1 MTSRVTG
8 WPLAGNLRAIY
19 WMTLSG
25 NFFSLAQ
32 TWDPELGPG
41 LVVPGMSY
49 ISFQNRTASLSLR
62 PNPVSTNMSD

>member
-19 WMTLSG
+19 LSG
-25 NFFSLAQ
+25 NFCSLAQ

-49 ISFQNRTASLSLR
+49 ISFQKRTASLSLR